1 MPLSNIYR
9 ANLYQAGASR
19 AKVKQTGNITMKFI
33 STIIS
38 TCLLLLSMSSYA
50 ETIEDLVVNEQL
62 AVSMQLTNQ
71 TDIIPNEPAIY
82 DIEVLSANPFSNNMA
97 LTYVDV
103 VNSVVVPPSENTK
116 LDVRSIDGKDWFV
129 QSKKVIIYPLQSGE
143 FSVPEMT
150 VNVSINFENTET
162 VVGLITTEPQK
173 FMVTEEP
180 SGLSDLNY
188 LVSSKLELTLKKQP
202 RKEEKLEVGHA
213 VTQTYTVKGNDL
225 HTLVLPE
232 FNIPEFDGVKV
243 YKKTAKKLDEFERLA
258 KIDQASVI
266 QEVTFIFQQDGYYV
280 IPEQKIVWW
289 NTKTKTVEQAII
301 EEQTFVVGNGVP
313 STTDNGG
320 SNSSEAQTQSSL
332 PIMQWLY
339 MLVVTVFVIAVLI
352 SLYRHK
358 TALMQSFNR
367 VNNTQRKQIS
377 HNYLNNIE
385 QKNYQLAIMNLYQL
399 AEIVPG
405 NINSLADYLNASSS
419 EHKLLLKL
427 QQLAFSTD
435 SQSDVSISIDQA
447 KQILAAL
454 IKTNKSSFRGKRFE
468 FSMDL
473 NNEQQSGR

>member
-19 AKVKQTGNITMKFI
+19 ANVKQTGNITMKFI

-150 VNVSINFENTET
+150 INVSINFENKET

-173 FMVTEEP
+173 FMVTKEP

-188 LVSSKLELTLKKQP
+188 LVSSKLELTPQR
-202 RKEEKLEVGHA
+202 RKVRSRA
-213 VTQTYTVKGNDL
+213 C
-225 HTLVLPE
+225 
-232 FNIPEFDGVKV
+232 
-243 YKKTAKKLDEFERLA
+243 
-258 KIDQASVI
+258 
-266 QEVTFIFQQDGYYV
+266 GY
-280 IPEQKIVWW
+280 
-289 NTKTKTVEQAII
+289 A
-301 EEQTFVVGNGVP
+301 
-313 STTDNGG
+313 
-320 SNSSEAQTQSSL
+320 
-332 PIMQWLY
+332 
-339 MLVVTVFVIAVLI
+339 
-352 SLYRHK
+352 
-358 TALMQSFNR
+358 
-367 VNNTQRKQIS
+367 
-377 HNYLNNIE
+377 
-385 QKNYQLAIMNLYQL
+385 NLY
-399 AEIVPG
+399 
-405 NINSLADYLNASSS
+405 
-419 EHKLLLKL
+419 
-427 QQLAFSTD
+427 
-435 SQSDVSISIDQA
+435 
-447 KQILAAL
+447 
-454 IKTNKSSFRGKRFE
+454 GKRQR
-468 FSMDL
+468 L
-473 NNEQQSGR
+473 TYLGATRI